1 MEDIRIDVGID
12 TLLEVDLTDIDF
24 EDAKEVVFT
33 MKNAASIQ
41 SEVIVE
47 RKFTE
52 PKVHKLTITA
62 EESTKIRESAVYDFQ
77 KILKNGDRIKI
88 TDNGGVYFRYGVGDK
103 ID

>member
-1 MEDIRIDVGID
+1 MEEIRIDVGVD
-12 TLLEVDLTDIDF
+12 TLLEVDLSEIDF
-24 EDAKEVVFT
+24 VEAKEVVFT
-33 MKNAASIQ
+33 LKNAASIQ

-52 PKVHKLTITA
+52 PKVHRLTITA

-77 KILKNGDRIKI
+77 KVLKNGDRIKI
-88 TDNGGVYFRYGVGDK
+88 TDNGGVCFRYGVGDK